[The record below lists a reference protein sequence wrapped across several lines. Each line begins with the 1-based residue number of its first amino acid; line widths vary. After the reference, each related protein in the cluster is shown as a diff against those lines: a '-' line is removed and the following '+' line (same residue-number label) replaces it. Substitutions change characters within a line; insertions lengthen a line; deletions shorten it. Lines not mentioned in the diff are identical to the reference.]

1 MPNLGMHRRREKK
14 KKKREGENRKAD
26 MILNWGINMLPLKT
40 HFHNKRRLIPSAA
53 AAAAADSNRSLRA
66 DTDKLRS
73 QLSQLQSEAELT
85 RSKANNARLRLMRL
99 SEAAEN
105 LQQRA
110 ATKVL
115 VNKEAEAR
123 ELLIQKKKLMRTLE
137 KLKNRIKVLD
147 ELTVKINEA
156 ISLKETQLIGNVG
169 MNPELK
175 QAEDSSQIRFISPKD
190 ESGEDLNDRNLPDE
204 GCIKQG
210 QNYELED
217 QKSEAVPSGDLKET
231 TSEKVVTSNDD
242 NIISCFK
249 DISTYEGFLEYVDGQ
264 LRQIES
270 DLFMFVRISSLILGN
285 EEKQMKAKVQQ
296 TSEIL
301 EDVHNIRKKIASV
314 IKTKEGET

>member
-1 MPNLGMHRRREKK
+1 
-14 KKKREGENRKAD
+14 

-40 HFHNKRRLIPSAA
+40 YFHNKRRLIPSAA
-53 AAAAADSNRSLRA
+53 AAEDSNRSLRS